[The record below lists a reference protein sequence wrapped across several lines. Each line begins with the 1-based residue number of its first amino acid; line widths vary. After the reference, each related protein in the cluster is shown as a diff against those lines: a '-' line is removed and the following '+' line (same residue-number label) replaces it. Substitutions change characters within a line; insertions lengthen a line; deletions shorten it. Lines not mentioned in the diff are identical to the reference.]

1 MAPRIDFYIIP
12 EKTSQAALMFACRLF
27 EKAYNNKN
35 TSYIYVEDEARAQ
48 QINDL
53 LWTFRD
59 ISFIPHDL
67 VRNDQ
72 AKLPVQIG
80 FGANEPEKIPD
91 ILFNFTSGVPEFATK
106 FNRIIEIAPQ
116 EPTWQNSARQNYR
129 YYQTQGLI
137 INNHDLRSEA
147 RRGTG

>member
-12 EKTSQAALMFACRLF
+12 EKTSQAALMFACRLV

-67 VRNDQ
+67 VGNNSTS
-72 AKLPVQIG
+72 LPIQIG
-80 FGANEPEKIPD
+80 FGQHEPEIIPD
-91 ILFNFTSGVPEFATK
+91 ILFNLTSGVPEFSTK

-116 EPTWQNSARQNYR
+116 EPSWQNSARQNYR
-129 YYQTQGLI
+129 HYQAQDFT
-137 INNHDLRSEA
+137 INNHDLRK
-147 RRGTG
+147 